1 MAEMKLIVGLGNPGL
16 QYVGTRH
23 NAGFEAVDVFAG
35 RIGAEVRKKKF
46 GGLFG
51 ECMVGDTKVLFLEP
65 QSYMN
70 RSGQAVATAL
80 GFYKLSGSDVMVVA
94 DDLAL
99 EPGRVRI
106 RPKGSA
112 GGHNGLKD
120 IIARLG
126 GEDFGRL
133 RIGVGGPGG
142 SNTKDYVLSRP
153 PADERELIEKAIS
166 ISTQVLKCWIDEG
179 IDMAM
184 NKFNRPDAC
193 E

>member
-1 MAEMKLIVGLGNPGL
+1 MAQMKLIVGLGNPGL
-16 QYVGTRH
+16 QFVGTRH

-51 ECMVGDTKVLFLEP
+51 ECMVGDSKVLFLEP

-80 GFYKLSGSDVMVVA
+80 GFYKLSGCDVMVVT

-142 SNTKDYVLSRP
+142 RNTKDYVLSRP
-153 PADERELIEKAIS
+153 PADERESIEKAIS
-166 ISTQVLKCWIDEG
+166 ISAQVLKCWIDEG
-179 IDMAM
+179 IEMAM

>member
-1 MAEMKLIVGLGNPGL
+1 MAETKLIVGLGNPGL

-35 RIGAEVRKKKF
+35 RVGAEVRKKKF

-51 ECMVGDTKVLFLEP
+51 ECMIGDRKVLLLEP

-70 RSGQAVATAL
+70 RSGLAVATAM
-80 GFYKLSGSDVMVVA
+80 GFYKLSGSDVMVVT

-126 GEDFGRL
+126 GADFGRL
-133 RIGVGGPGG
+133 RIGVGGTGG
-142 SNTKDYVLSRP
+142 RNTKDYVLSRP
-153 PADERELIEKAIS
+153 PADERGLIENAIS
-166 ISTQVLKCWIDEG
+166 ISAEVLKCWIDEG
-179 IDMAM
+179 IDTAM
-184 NKFNRPDAC
+184 NKYNRPDAC